1 MKNILSFVK
10 PTGYAKRSSP
20 SGNKPIGF
28 RRCFTNAWLRSV
40 PARFTKNKG
49 KTMKNRNAGLYRFLP
64 CCE

>member
-1 MKNILSFVK
+1 MKNLLFFVN
-10 PTGYAKRSSP
+10 PIGYAKRSSF

-28 RRCFTNAWLRSV
+28 SRCFTNAWLRSV

-49 KTMKNRNAGLYRFLP
+49 KTMKNRNAGFYRFLP

>member
-49 KTMKNRNAGLYRFLP
+49 KTM
-64 CCE
+64 

>member
-1 MKNILSFVK
+1 MKNLLFFVK
-10 PTGYAKRSSP
+10 PIGYAKRSSF

-28 RRCFTNAWLRSV
+28 SRCFTIAWLRSV

-49 KTMKNRNAGLYRFLP
+49 KTMKNRNAGFYRFLP

>member
-1 MKNILSFVK
+1 MKNLLFFVK
-10 PTGYAKRSSP
+10 PIGYAKRSSF

-28 RRCFTNAWLRSV
+28 SRCFTNAWLRSV

-49 KTMKNRNAGLYRFLP
+49 KTMKNRNEGFYRFLP

>member
-1 MKNILSFVK
+1 MKNLLFFVK
-10 PTGYAKRSSP
+10 PIGYAKRSSF

-28 RRCFTNAWLRSV
+28 SRCFTNAWLRWV

-49 KTMKNRNAGLYRFLP
+49 KTMKNRNAGFYRFLP

>member
-1 MKNILSFVK
+1 MKNLLFFVK
-10 PTGYAKRSSP
+10 PIGYAKRSSF

-28 RRCFTNAWLRSV
+28 SRCFTNAWLRSV

-49 KTMKNRNAGLYRFLP
+49 KTMKNRNAGFYRFVP

>member
-1 MKNILSFVK
+1 MKNLLFFVK
-10 PTGYAKRSSP
+10 PIGYAKRSSF

-28 RRCFTNAWLRSV
+28 SRCFTNAWLRSV

-49 KTMKNRNAGLYRFLP
+49 KTMKNRNAGFYRFLP

>member
-1 MKNILSFVK
+1 MKNLLFFVK
-10 PTGYAKRSSP
+10 PIGYAKRSSF

-28 RRCFTNAWLRSV
+28 SRCFTNAWLRSV

-49 KTMKNRNAGLYRFLP
+49 KTMKTRNAGFYRFLP